1 MVVFTKKSLGSL
13 AGFGNPDLLP
23 PAELLAEIPHHEDED
38 VDDCTG
44 CANPCADHK
53 AYPSNLKIEL
63 DFPILGSVKPYGRH
77 IIIATGCSDWPKHI
91 EDDNGTFAQSLS
103 NAQRTSQPW
112 KNLMTNS
119 SLVSIHS
126 TVPDSCDVMIFPDNI
141 IVSNVTSDKAQ
152 DFYDLFIGTALP
164 TQPMDIEFMN
174 KDDRLGEMHIIK
186 NPYKTL
192 LLLCSH
198 RKRDKRCGVTAP
210 ILAQE
215 FDHVLRE
222 KDISEHEA
230 AVIMVS
236 HIGGHKIAGNVI
248 CYTNE
253 GTRGVWYGRVKT
265 CHCRPI
271 VEETVI
277 KGKIIKDIY
286 RGAMDNSF
294 EKQTKRSIL
303 NW

>member
-1 MVVFTKKSLGSL
+1 MVSYMKKSLGSL

-23 PAELLAEIPHHEDED
+23 PSELLAESHHHEDED

-53 AYPSNLKIEL
+53 EYPSNLKIEL

-77 IIIATGCSDWPKHI
+77 IIIATGSSDWPKHI
-91 EDDNGTFAQSLS
+91 EDDKGTFAHSLS
-103 NAQRTSQPW
+103 DAQHKPSKSNPW
-112 KNLMTNS
+112 KNLITNS
-119 SLVSIHS
+119 SLVSTHS
-126 TVPDSCDVMIFPDNI
+126 TVPNSCDLMILPDNI
-141 IVSNVTSDKAQ
+141 IVSNVTSDNAE
-152 DFYDLFIGTALP
+152 DFYNLFIATPLP
-164 TQPMDIEFMN
+164 TEPMDIELMK
-174 KDDRLGEMHIIK
+174 KDDRLAEMKIQK

-236 HIGGHKIAGNVI
+236 HIGGN
-248 CYTNE
+248 
-253 GTRGVWYGRVKT
+253 
-265 CHCRPI
+265 
-271 VEETVI
+271 
-277 KGKIIKDIY
+277 
-286 RGAMDNSF
+286 
-294 EKQTKRSIL
+294 
-303 NW
+303 